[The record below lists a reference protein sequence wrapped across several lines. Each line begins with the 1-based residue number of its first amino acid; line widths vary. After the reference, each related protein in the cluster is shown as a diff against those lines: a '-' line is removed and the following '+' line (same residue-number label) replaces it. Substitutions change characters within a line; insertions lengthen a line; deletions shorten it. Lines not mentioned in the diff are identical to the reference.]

1 MVDWF
6 GLAAA
11 ALPAAI
17 QVGGSLLGQKQA
29 SDANKDAARTTGQV
43 SQQAANTL
51 KTGYDQQL
59 SALLGVTPE
68 LRQNYANRYAGVA
81 GMYQPYA
88 QGGMSALNNLQGVV
102 SADPNQLT
110 PSQQLAMKD
119 YREGAAS
126 RLAASGLRGAGRAGV
141 AAVNEG
147 DAKLRAQMYDTNQ
160 RRGDAATTELARYG
174 YNAAG
179 SQATALNNFFSNNAT
194 LSATNAQLT
203 GNTAMDKAKADAA
216 AQGAAGSALVGAQ
229 QANGQAWGE
238 TLGGLGS
245 VIASELKDRN
255 KSRWAA
261 DTSNT
266 LANPINWGPRATT
279 IWDPPNTGN
288 NMITWS

>member
-1 MVDWF
+1 MAFDWF

-11 ALPAAI
+11 ALPTAI

-29 SDANKDAARTTGQV
+29 SDANKDAARTAGQV
-43 SQQAANTL
+43 SGQAANTL

-68 LRQNYANRYAGVA
+68 LRGNYADRYAGVA
-81 GMYQPYA
+81 GQYQPYA
-88 QGGMSALNNLQGVV
+88 QSGRSALNNLQSVV
-102 SADPNQLT
+102 SADPSQLT
-110 PSQQLAMKD
+110 PSQELAMRD
-119 YREGAAS
+119 YRNQAAS
-126 RLAASGLRGAGRAGV
+126 RLASSGLRGAGRAGV

-147 DAKLRAQMYDTNQ
+147 DAKLRAQMFDTNQ
-160 RRGDAATTELARYG
+160 RRGDAAATELARVG
-174 YNAAG
+174 YNATG
-179 SQATALNNFFSNNAT
+179 QQASALNNFFSNNAT
-194 LSATNAQLT
+194 LSATNAQLQ

-216 AQGAAGSALVGAQ
+216 AQGAAGSALVGAS

-238 TLGGLGS
+238 TMGGLGS
-245 VIASELKDRN
+245 VIAGELKDRN

-266 LANPINWGPRATT
+266 INWGPRATT